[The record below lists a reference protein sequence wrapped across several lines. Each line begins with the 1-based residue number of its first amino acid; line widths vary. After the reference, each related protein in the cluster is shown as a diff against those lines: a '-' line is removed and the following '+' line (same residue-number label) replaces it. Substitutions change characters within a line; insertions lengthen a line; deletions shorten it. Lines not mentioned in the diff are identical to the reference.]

1 VTLPQR
7 HPTRDVLIRAALAL
21 FSAEGY
27 RGTTIRK
34 IEEAAGLTPGAGGM
48 YRHFR
53 SKEEL
58 LLAAVDRYR
67 ADVASFIARAPEV
80 MALGDVRAELLV
92 AAKLSREFN
101 ERNDAL
107 LRVLIL
113 EQRAIPKKAQRYF
126 QDAWEEGYT
135 LYARWLATRLGPG
148 TDVDIEAAA
157 IQLFGSLAHYQV
169 QVETFDHP
177 PLAVEVDRYSVA
189 WADHWTAFITAARDA
204 AARTPPAERR
214 AAAAAAR
221 RRHRQ
226 RR

>member
-1 VTLPQR
+1 MGLPQS
-7 HPTRDVLIRAALAL
+7 HPTREVLIDAALTL
-21 FSAEGY
+21 FANEGY

-67 ADVASFIARAPEV
+67 ADVASFVKRVPEV
-80 MALGDVRAELLV
+80 MRLGDVRAELLV

-113 EQRAIPKKAQRYF
+113 EQQAIPKKAKRHF
-126 QDAWEEGYT
+126 EEAWGEAYR
-135 LYARWLATRLGPG
+135 LYATWLASRLGPKSG
-148 TDVDIEAAA
+148 VDVEAAA
-157 IQLFGSLAHYQV
+157 IQLFGSLTQYQV
-169 QVETFDHP
+169 QVETFSQP
-177 PLAVEVDRYSVA
+177 PLGVDPDRYIVS
-189 WADHWTAFITAARDA
+189 WADHWTAFIA
-204 AARTPPAERR
+204 AAN
-214 AAAAAAR
+214 AR
-221 RRHRQ
+221 R
-226 RR
+226 